1 MAMTV
6 VKQEIV
12 RAHDLAKLIK
22 FCCVVCPDIG
32 ARVESQVMAE
42 SSQSHLA
49 PFTTHI
55 DD

>member
-1 MAMTV
+1 MATTV

-12 RAHDLAKLIK
+12 QAHDLAKLIK
-22 FCCVVCPDIG
+22 FRRVVCHDIG

-42 SSQSHLA
+42 LPQSHLA